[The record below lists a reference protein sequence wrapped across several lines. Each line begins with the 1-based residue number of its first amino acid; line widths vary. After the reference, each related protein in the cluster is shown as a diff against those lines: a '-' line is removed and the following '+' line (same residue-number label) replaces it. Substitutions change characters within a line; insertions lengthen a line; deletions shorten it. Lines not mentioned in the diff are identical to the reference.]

1 MATRP
6 VAESTT
12 GSEPWYARREYSL
25 PRTRLL
31 YLLGLV
37 LFLTAFALFI
47 VVNVALVSSTS
58 SNISLFSLTSTTE
71 SVNDANPSVKFG
83 TFGYCLTFVSET
95 PYYSSSSSSSDP
107 DGQCVL
113 DGVGYDPYQ
122 VLEEYFSIITD
133 VDGIEAS
140 IVRLTRAMAIHPLL
154 AAFSALTVAIAA
166 LPCYLPPV
174 LSVATA
180 WVTTVLAVVAVI
192 CNFALARKIKESSV
206 PAYNFAYGTAIWCLV
221 AALVC
226 VFIATL
232 LISGVW
238 WSKRKAA
245 AARRV
250 TKMPIGNGDA
260 SLHRRDSD
268 LETTVELNELDQD
281 SKKGHAELT
290 GGDKADRH
298 ELNDTDDRERSELDG
313 EEKYELDSPRASGR
327 AEMPT

>member
-1 MATRP
+1 M
-6 VAESTT
+6 
-12 GSEPWYARREYSL
+12 L
-25 PRTRLL
+25 
-31 YLLGLV
+31 
-37 LFLTAFALFI
+37 
-47 VVNVALVSSTS
+47 
-58 SNISLFSLTSTTE
+58 
-71 SVNDANPSVKFG
+71 
-83 TFGYCLTFVSET
+83 
-95 PYYSSSSSSSDP
+95 
-107 DGQCVL
+107 Q
-113 DGVGYDPYQ
+113 
-122 VLEEYFSIITD
+122 
-133 VDGIEAS
+133 
-140 IVRLTRAMAIHPLL
+140 
-154 AAFSALTVAIAA
+154 
-166 LPCYLPPV
+166 
-174 LSVATA
+174 
-180 WVTTVLAVVAVI
+180 
-192 CNFALARKIKESSV
+192 
-206 PAYNFAYGTAIWCLV
+206 YGTAIWCLV

-327 AEMPT
+327 TEMPT